1 MLLFPSIHKFC
12 STLNKLM
19 KYEIPQHSYK
29 RGIHYLFQNFYYKS
43 VGKAAVKGI
52 VDYFLKIAGLAKA
65 VQSSGQTNM

>member
-1 MLLFPSIHKFC
+1 
-12 STLNKLM
+12 M
-19 KYEIPQHSYK
+19 KYHN
-29 RGIHYLFQNFYYKS
+29 IHTREEYTISCLSFQNFYYKS